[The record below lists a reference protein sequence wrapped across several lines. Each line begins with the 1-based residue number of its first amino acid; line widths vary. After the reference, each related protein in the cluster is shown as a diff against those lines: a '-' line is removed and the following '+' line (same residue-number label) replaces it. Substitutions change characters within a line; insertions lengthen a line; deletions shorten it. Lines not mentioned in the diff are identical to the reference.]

1 VELKM
6 SKITYTSLLNAA
18 IDLYME
24 EKYIEA
30 YNFITENEANAEGNT
45 AQIYNFRYCFACK
58 AGLTELAMDIM
69 KEAIVE
75 KGYWYSYSYLIE
87 DDDLK
92 ALREYSEFDELANI
106 CKNRELKA
114 KENLKSDIKVI
125 KPNNLVENKKYP
137 LIIALHG
144 NEENISIANNYWS
157 SYQKDNYILALPQ
170 SSQIGFSD
178 AYFWDDFQKGSKEV
192 KEHYEKLLE
201 DNNIDSNNIIIGGF
215 SAGARTALYSILNN
229 SVNVKGFIFTG
240 PWLPEIDEW
249 EHLLDNLESKGIK
262 GYIIC
267 GDKDDDCFEC
277 TRKFVDMLN
286 KRNISNTF
294 KVIKDLK
301 HDYPDNFD
309 VYLKDAI
316 EFIEG

>member
-1 VELKM
+1 MDKM
-6 SKITYTSLLNAA
+6 TYTSLLNAS

-24 EKYIEA
+24 EKYLEA
-30 YNFITENEANAEGNT
+30 YNFITENGVNVEGNE

-75 KGYWYSYSYLIE
+75 KGYWYSYSYLIQ

-92 ALREYSEFDELANI
+92 ALNQYSEFNELANI
-106 CKNRELKA
+106 CKDREIRA
-114 KENLKSDIKVI
+114 KENSKPDIRVV
-125 KPNNLVENKKYP
+125 KPNNIVQGGKYP

-144 NEENISIANNYWS
+144 NEENISIAKEYWS
-157 SYQKDNYILALPQ
+157 SYEKSNYILALLQ
-170 SSQIGFSD
+170 SSQIGFSN
-178 AYFWDDFQKGSKEV
+178 AYYWNDFEKGSNEV

-215 SAGARTALYSILNN
+215 SAGTRTALYSILNK

-249 EHLLDNLESKGIK
+249 EYLLDNLKSKDIK

-267 GDKDDDCFEC
+267 GDKDEDCFEC
-277 TRKFVDMLN
+277 TKKFVDMLN
-286 KRNISNTF
+286 ERNIANVY
-294 KVIKDLK
+294 KVVKDLK
-301 HDYPDNFD
+301 HDYPNNFD
-309 VYLKDAI
+309 GYLKDAI
-316 EFIEG
+316 EFIMG